1 MLKITTFAQIYS
13 FSNKISPN
21 ESSIKS
27 DLAITWW
34 KRFYIS
40 FGCWDVIY
48 YESTEC
54 TESHNAQDSFHL
66 CQRLFTDNR
75 EVAHNHWETW

>member
-34 KRFYIS
+34 KSFYIS

-48 YESTEC
+48 YECIENVPNHTMHRIPSIFVKGCSQITEK
-54 TESHNAQDSFHL
+54 
-66 CQRLFTDNR
+66 
-75 EVAHNHWETW
+75 